1 MNLYEWLIVAT
12 FFGGY
17 LLIIFE
23 HNLRTDKATAALM
36 MAVLCWGFQFMDPAN
51 TLEYNSHLLSE
62 HLSEISQIVF
72 FLLAALTI
80 VETIN
85 AHGGFSLLTRFL
97 RFRSKKKILWISSF
111 VTFFL
116 SAIIGGLTVT
126 IVMLSVLNKL
136 VRSRRDQLIIGS
148 AIVIAANAG
157 GAWAPIGDIT
167 TTMLW
172 VGGQVS
178 ALEVMR
184 SLILPSLSC
193 LITSIFVLNLMLKG
207 EVEDQAPI
215 AGHAKAPKGRFV
227 CITAITALVMVP
239 IFRYIT
245 GLPPFMGM
253 LTALTVIWIITDLFH
268 RSNENRSHL
277 LVNTHISRIDL
288 PGIIFF
294 LGILLAV
301 DALDASKLL
310 FSFAQSLEDWL
321 PSHSWLAASIGIS
334 SALVDNVPLVAAT
347 QKMFL
352 ISDFPMNHSL
362 WKMIAYTAG
371 TGGSILIIGSAP
383 GVAFMSLFHVS
394 FFWYFKHVALPAFI
408 GFFAGFGVYL
418 LQEGI
423 FTVF

>member
-1 MNLYEWLIVAT
+1 MNIYEWLIVAT

-36 MAVLCWGFQFMDPAN
+36 MAVLCWSFQFMDPAN
-51 TLEYNSHLLSE
+51 TLDQNSHLLSE
-62 HLSEISQIVF
+62 HLSEISQIIF
-72 FLLAALTI
+72 FLLGALTI

-85 AHGGFSLLTRFL
+85 AHGGFALITRFL
-97 RFRSKKKILWISSF
+97 RFRSKKKILWISSI

-116 SAIIGGLTVT
+116 SAIIGGLTIT
-126 IVMLSVLNKL
+126 IVMLSVLSKL
-136 VRSRRDQLIIGS
+136 VKTRKDQLILGS

-184 SLILPSLSC
+184 ALILPSLTC
-193 LITSIFVLNLMLKG
+193 LVVSIFVLNLMLKG
-207 EVEDQAPI
+207 EVEHEAFI
-215 AGHAKAPKGRFV
+215 AGHVQAPKGRLICV
-227 CITAITALVMVP
+227 TALIALVMVP
-239 IFRYIT
+239 VFRYVT

-253 LTALTVIWIITDLFH
+253 LTALTVIWIMTDLFH
-268 RSNENRSHL
+268 QANEDRNHL
-277 LVNTHISRIDL
+277 LVNTHLCRIDL

-310 FSFAQSLEDWL
+310 FSFAQTLENLL
-321 PSHSWLAASIGIS
+321 PSYPWLAASIGIS

-352 ISDFPMNHSL
+352 LSDFPIDHTL

-394 FFWYFKHVALPAFI
+394 FFWYFKHVAFPALI
-408 GFFAGFGVYL
+408 GFFAGLGVYL
-418 LQEGI
+418 LQDGVFQI
-423 FTVF
+423 F